1 MKGTGGVIR
10 ACLLKKR
17 PGSTRNCRGGSP
29 YLRRGGGSCV
39 VGWNSGRSF
48 LPKNAGF
55 TNNGLINGK
64 DFRLR
69 NARGFGK
76 NSKNGTDYPR
86 RIERKF
92 VEDSARH
99 NEFTWSFLI
108 FIGSI
113 FVSY

>member
-1 MKGTGGVIR
+1 MKGTGGVIST
-10 ACLLKKR
+10 CLLKKR
-17 PGSTRNCRGGSP
+17 PGSTRNWSGGSP
-29 YLRRGGGSCV
+29 YPRRGGGSCV
-39 VGWNSGRSF
+39 IGWSSGRSF
-48 LPKNAGF
+48 LSKNAGF

-69 NARGFGK
+69 NARGFAK
-76 NSKNGTDYPR
+76 NSKDGTDYPR
-86 RIERKF
+86 RIKRKF

-99 NEFTWSFLI
+99 NEFIWSFLV